1 MIAFLIVSLICFVG
15 YKLFTNSEQ
24 VAGKGKV

>member
-1 MIAFLIVSLICFVG
+1 MAFLIISLICFVG

-24 VAGKGKV
+24 VTGKKKV